1 MHPTMPP
8 SSDVIDAIGGL
19 LPPLL
24 HTLERITWVQRHLY
38 PPLAPRLAEELAP
51 STDAVAEP
59 LRAVEA
65 LADQPSPCAIP
76 VLIRLLQEEK
86 REGVRFWASEGMPD
100 MQMTPVTYSLY
111 RIGNVALTKIF
122 EAERAEEE
130 RMFKAEGNVHWS
142 CDEFLGILT
151 EIRRALEKPGQLV
164 MKMSYTRG

>member
-1 MHPTMPP
+1 MARRGRKIAYL
-8 SSDVIDAIGGL
+8 SVVLGL
-19 LPPLL
+19 MVLVAAVFVSRDSLL
-24 HTLERITWVQRHLY
+24 
-38 PPLAPRLAEELAP
+38 EEYYLHCLRSADEG
-51 STDAVAEP
+51 TR

-100 MQMTPVTYSLY
+100 MQMAPVAYSLY

-130 RMFKAEGNVHWS
+130 RMFKAGGNVHWS

-164 MKMSYTRG
+164 KKMSYARR